1 MSTSSPI
8 LRRALTGLV
17 LAGGLLAGGCA
28 TYNSTY
34 DTGRVAA
41 PAPGLGVGDLIK
53 MLNEN
58 RPQSEIIAEV
68 RSRGV
73 RAQANSAD
81 VEALRNSGATP
92 ELIAAVQEAPV
103 TPVTTTT
110 VVTRSYYPYPWFPF
124 AFGFGYSRYWGGY
137 GGGYYARPPVYVA
150 PGFVPGPRFGG
161 GGFRGGGGGGF
172 GGGGSV
178 RGH

>member
-1 MSTSSPI
+1 M
-8 LRRALTGLV
+8 LGLAI
-17 LAGGLLAGGCA
+17 AGGLLAGGCA
-28 TYNSTY
+28 TYNSHESSEY
-34 DTGRVAA
+34 AA
-41 PAPGLGVGDLIK
+41 PAPGMGIGDLIK

-73 RAQANSAD
+73 RATANSAD

-92 ELIAAVQEAPV
+92 ELIAAVQEARVAPV
-103 TPVTTTT
+103 STT

-137 GGGYYARPPVYVA
+137 SGYYGRPPVYVS
-150 PGFVPGPRFGG
+150 PGWVPGPRFGGG
-161 GGFRGGGGGGF
+161 GGFRGGGGGGGGGF
-172 GGGGSV
+172 GGGGSI